1 MGDALRR
8 GVESNEVSEDELDDA
23 EKEDAKATGDG
34 VAEARVSAESRE
46 TEDADDA
53 DEGRD
58 GRDATRGRDG
68 EGDDDVTRVITGEV
82 GVEEEGE
89 GSAGVL
95 MVLIS
100 EDPSEYEMQHHT
112 KPEGRG
118 NCTIDESR
126 MTAETI

>member
-8 GVESNEVSEDELDDA
+8 GVESNEVSEDELD
-23 EKEDAKATGDG
+23 DAKATGDG

-68 EGDDDVTRVITGEV
+68 EGDDDVTRVIIGEV

-95 MVLIS
+95 VVLTS

-112 KPEGRG
+112 KQKEG
-118 NCTIDESR
+118 ESVQ
-126 MTAETI
+126 